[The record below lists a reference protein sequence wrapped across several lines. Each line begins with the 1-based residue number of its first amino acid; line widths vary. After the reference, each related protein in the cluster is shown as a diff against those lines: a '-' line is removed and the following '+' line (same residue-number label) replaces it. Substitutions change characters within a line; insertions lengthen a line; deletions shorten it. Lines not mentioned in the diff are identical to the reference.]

1 VEKSIQVIGGN
12 SLGGEIAVPGAKNAI
27 LKEMAASL
35 LTSGDYVLSNVPD
48 IADVHYM
55 SEVLQYLGVD
65 ISFDKNKLVINIP
78 EELQAEAPYN
88 LVQKIRASIIIL
100 GPLLARQGEVKIAFP
115 GGDNLG
121 PRPVQMHIDALEK
134 MGASFKLEHGMLIGT
149 AKQLHGVEVN
159 LPYASV
165 GATENTILAAVLA
178 KGKTVIENAAREP
191 EITDLILMLR
201 SMGADITGEG
211 TSEIIITGV
220 ESLNSVEHKVV
231 GDRIV
236 AGTYLLAASS
246 CGGGIV
252 VKGINPSFLDM
263 ELKKMSEMGMEINTE
278 QEAISL
284 QSEGEPKSVD
294 IATLPYPGVATDLQ
308 PMFSA
313 ALLKAKGTS
322 IITENVYDQRFQWV
336 PEVLRMG
343 ADVQI
348 GWQHAMIRGVGQLS
362 GAPVVTPDIRTGAS
376 LLIAALSAEGTSVID
391 GITHIKRGYEDIV
404 SSFVQLGARLEY
416 T

>member
-1 VEKSIQVIGGN
+1 MEKSIQVIGGN
-12 SLGGEIAVPGAKNAI
+12 PLGGVIAVPGAKNAI

-35 LTSGDYVLSNVPD
+35 LTSGDYLLTNVPD

-55 SEVLQYLGVD
+55 SEVLKYLGVD
-65 ISFDKNKLVINIP
+65 ISFDKNKLAINIP
-78 EELQAEAPYN
+78 EELQTEAPYN

-246 CGGGIV
+246 CGGEIV
-252 VKGINPSFLDM
+252 VKGIDPSFLDM

-278 QEAISL
+278 QEGISL
-284 QSEGEPKSVD
+284 RSDGEPKSVD

-313 ALLKAKGTS
+313 ALLKASGTS

-348 GWQHAMIRGVGQLS
+348 GWQHAMIRGVEQLS
-362 GAPVVTPDIRTGAS
+362 GAPVVIPDIRTGAS
-376 LLIAALSAEGTSVID
+376 LLIAALSAEGTSVIE
-391 GITHIKRGYEDIV
+391 GVTHIKRGYEDIV
-404 SSFVQLGARLEY
+404 SSFVQLGARVEY